1 MNKELTLKEAEK
13 IVDDMY
19 QKRWVEC
26 GIEDGNTIHI
36 GNLDKLQ
43 YTELESA
50 SILLLRTEI
59 SLQQENQ
66 KYKEVIDKAIKYLE
80 NNSLYEEEY
89 DYDYEENSYLS
100 GIDDETAKKDLLK
113 ILRGK

>member
-26 GIEDGNTIHI
+26 GIEDGNTIHMR
-36 GNLDKLQ
+36 NLDKLQ

-59 SLQQENQ
+59 ILQQEN
-66 KYKEVIDKAIKYLE
+66 KKLKEVIDKAIELNKQVIKDTKEFYRPTKDII
-80 NNSLYEEEY
+80 Y
-89 DYDYEENSYLS
+89 S
-100 GIDDETAKKDLLK
+100 GDTLIDIAEQNLK
-113 ILRGK
+113 ILKEVE

>member
-1 MNKELTLKEAEK
+1 MNRELTLKEAEK

-26 GIEDGNTIHI
+26 GIEDGNTIHM

-59 SLQQENQ
+59 SLQQENK
-66 KYKEVIDKAIKYLE
+66 KYKEVIDKAIEYIRSNDIEVLKYHDIPSE
-80 NNSLYEEEY
+80 TTSYE
-89 DYDYEENSYLS
+89 
-100 GIDDETAKKDLLK
+100 IVTVDLLK
-113 ILRGK
+113 ILNEVE

>member
-26 GIEDGNTIHI
+26 GIEDGNTIHM

-59 SLQQENQ
+59 ILQQENK
-66 KYKEVIDKAIKYLE
+66 KYKEVIDKAMEYIEKCLKQTPIE
-80 NNSLYEEEY
+80 NRTKTDDTLDIEYEY
-89 DYDYEENSYLS
+89 
-100 GIDDETAKKDLLK
+100 ILK
-113 ILRGK
+113 ILKEVE

>member
-1 MNKELTLKEAEK
+1 MNRELTLKEAEK

-26 GIEDGNTIHI
+26 GIEDGNTIHM

-59 SLQQENQ
+59 ILQQENK
-66 KYKEVIDKAIKYLE
+66 KYKEVIEKAIEKLE
-80 NNSLYEEEY
+80 EVKERRIMLLDEEKVL
-89 DYDYEENSYLS
+89 DILKGEE
-100 GIDDETAKKDLLK
+100 
-113 ILRGK
+113 

>member
-1 MNKELTLKEAEK
+1 MNRELTLKEAEK

-26 GIEDGNTIHI
+26 GIEDGNTIHM

-59 SLQQENQ
+59 ILQQENK
-66 KYKEVIDKAIKYLE
+66 KYKETIDKEIKLIE
-80 NNSLYEEEY
+80 KIKERR
-89 DYDYEENSYLS
+89 
-100 GIDDETAKKDLLK
+100 
-113 ILRGK
+113 ILRLLEMEILDILKEVNK

>member
-1 MNKELTLKEAEK
+1 MNRKLTLKEAEK

-59 SLQQENQ
+59 RLQQENK
-66 KYKEVIDKAIKYLE
+66 KYKEVIKKALDFIDCHFKE
-80 NNSLYEEEY
+80 MVA
-89 DYDYEENSYLS
+89 
-100 GIDDETAKKDLLK
+100 DDEAQELK
-113 ILRGK
+113 SILKEVR